1 MVRTEKDVQRDL
13 IRRLKKSFDATQ
25 LAFYSEQLAQSLFE
39 NYHYQTARNVAL
51 FASLPDEP
59 DTTEILA
66 HALNGD
72 KKVWLPAVIDE
83 EYMEIRRYLGVESLV
98 EGAFHILEPMGEL
111 LADYS
116 ELDLILVPEM
126 AFDLSCHRL
135 GRGRGYYDCFLH
147 RCSHKT
153 WRIGYCFP
161 FQMLDKVSVEPHD
174 EQVNECIS
182 L

>member
-1 MVRTEKDVQRDL
+1 
-13 IRRLKKSFDATQ
+13 
-25 LAFYSEQLAQSLFE
+25 
-39 NYHYQTARNVAL
+39 
-51 FASLPDEP
+51 
-59 DTTEILA
+59 
-66 HALNGD
+66 
-72 KKVWLPAVIDE
+72 
-83 EYMEIRRYLGVESLV
+83 MEMRRYLGVESLV

-116 ELDLILVPEM
+116 ELDLILVPGM

>member
-1 MVRTEKDVQRDL
+1 MSEFFDKRKESENRLLDYFYDSLGDENRADLENDDVIELYIND
-13 IRRLKKSFDATQ
+13 
-25 LAFYSEQLAQSLFE
+25 
-39 NYHYQTARNVAL
+39 
-51 FASLPDEP
+51 
-59 DTTEILA
+59 
-66 HALNGD
+66 D

-83 EYMEIRRYLGVESLV
+83 EYMEMRRYLGVESLV

-116 ELDLILVPEM
+116 ELDLILVPGM
-126 AFDLSCHRL
+126 AFDLSCNRL

-161 FQMLDKVSVEPHD
+161 FQMLDKISVEPHD

>member
-1 MVRTEKDVQRDL
+1 MVRTEKDAQRDL
-13 IRRLKKSFDATQ
+13 IRRLKKSFDVTQ

-39 NYHYQTARNVAL
+39 NSHYQTARNVAL

-83 EYMEIRRYLGVESLV
+83 EYMEVRRYLGVESLV
-98 EGAFHILEPMGEL
+98 EGAFHFLEPMGEL

-116 ELDLILVPEM
+116 ELDLILVPGI
-126 AFDLSCHRL
+126 AFDSSCHRL
-135 GRGRGYYDCFLH
+135 GRGRGYYDRFLH
-147 RCSHKT
+147 KCSHKT

-161 FQMLDKVSVEPHD
+161 FQMLDKIFVEPYD

>member
-1 MVRTEKDVQRDL
+1 MSEFFDKRKESENRLLDFFYDSLGEENTALLEDDDVIELYIND
-13 IRRLKKSFDATQ
+13 
-25 LAFYSEQLAQSLFE
+25 
-39 NYHYQTARNVAL
+39 
-51 FASLPDEP
+51 
-59 DTTEILA
+59 
-66 HALNGD
+66 D

-83 EYMEIRRYLGVESLV
+83 EYMEMRRYLGVESLV

-116 ELDLILVPEM
+116 ELDLILVPGM

-153 WRIGYCFP
+153 WHIGYCFP